1 MYAKGI
7 KAVVLSQYR
16 DKVNQ
21 AAMKLCGI
29 PFPPE
34 GWLCTVRKALG
45 MSVVQLARRL
55 GKTRAL
61 ISHTEKAE
69 LNGSVTLRT
78 MHKMAKA
85 MECRFVYA
93 IVPQHTIEDILE
105 ARAKEKAEKLVEE
118 SSKHMGLEQQLLS
131 REQMIF
137 EIKRLN
143 REIIEDMQADFWN
156 DEIS

>member
-1 MYAKGI
+1 MYTQSI
-7 KAVVLSQYR
+7 KSVVLSQYR
-16 DKVNQ
+16 HKVNE
-21 AAMKLCGI
+21 AAMKLRGI

-45 MSVVQLARRL
+45 MSVAQLARRL

-69 LNGSVTLRT
+69 LNGGVTLRT
-78 MHKMAKA
+78 MQTMAKA

-93 IVPQHTIEDILE
+93 IVPQHTIEDILK

-118 SSKHMGLEQQLLS
+118 SSRHMGLEQQLLS
-131 REQMIF
+131 QEQMTF
-137 EIKRLN
+137 EVNRLT
-143 REIIEDMQADFWN
+143 RQMIENMQADFWN